1 MVSYN
6 HFYDIMDKIGFTW
19 LRDHFNIQAAPLTH
33 ESYIGG
39 RRRVEADSR
48 QNCVVEYFSA
58 NYQPD
63 PTPIAHI
70 EFALKYDDLHLDL
83 LKKVFDR
90 VPATDVAT
98 YIDARP
104 TSKYSRQIGFLYEFL
119 TGKTLALSKTVA
131 GNYADL
137 LDGDRYVVAAPTRN
151 ARWLINDNLLGTP
164 QFCPVIRK
172 TEFVRSHL
180 ETDYT
185 GRLKTFQGDIPPDLF
200 RRAIDYLYFKESK
213 SSYDIE
219 RETATPDREA
229 KFVEALKRAG
239 SAAPSESLTE
249 KHLAEIQS
257 IIVEPRFAHDNFR
270 TWQNYVGQNMLGR
283 AQRIHY
289 VCPPGLF
296 VHSLMDGLAQSATK
310 ASGIN
315 SVVRAAIISFGF
327 VFVHPF
333 EDGNGRLHRFLIH
346 DTLAHDKFVPDGMI
360 LPVSAYMLHN
370 PGEYDAA
377 LERYSKPLSRLVDYT
392 LNYDDEM
399 TVNNPDIV
407 DGYYRF
413 PDMTP
418 QVEYLFHAVE
428 QTITTELIAEVLF
441 LQHYDEART
450 RIQAIVDLPDRQ
462 LDLMIKLLHQ
472 NNGTLSKAKRPRF
485 DYLTDDEIACME
497 TAYKTIMKTRPEKA
511 GEDAVSI
518 PNKQPY
524 SGPEL

>member
-1 MVSYN
+1 M
-6 HFYDIMDKIGFTW
+6 MEKIGLTW
-19 LRDHFNIQAAPLTH
+19 LRKHFSIEAAPLTH

-39 RRRVEADSR
+39 RRRTEADSH
-48 QNCVVEYFSA
+48 QNCVTEYFSP
-58 NYQPD
+58 NYQPED
-63 PTPIAHI
+63 VPLAHI

-83 LKKVFDR
+83 LKKVFER
-90 VPATDVAT
+90 MPETEVAA
-98 YIDARP
+98 YIDTRP
-104 TSKYSRQIGFLYEFL
+104 TSKYCRQIGFLYEFL
-119 TGKTLALSKTVA
+119 TGKTLSLSKTVA

-137 LDGDRYVVAAPTRN
+137 LDDDRYVVAAAPTRN
-151 ARWLINDNLLGTP
+151 TRWLINDNLLGSS
-164 QFCPVIRK
+164 QFCPIIRK
-172 TEFVRSHL
+172 TGFVRRQL
-180 ETDYT
+180 QTDYT
-185 GRLKTFQGDIPPDLF
+185 GRLKTFQGDTPPDLF

-239 SAAPSESLTE
+239 SAAPGESLTE
-249 KHLAEIQS
+249 KHLADIQS

-289 VCPPGLF
+289 VCPPGLV
-296 VHSLMDGLAQSATK
+296 VHSLMEGLAQSAAK
-310 ASGIN
+310 AAGVN

-327 VFVHPF
+327 VFIHPF

-346 DTLAHDKFVPDGMI
+346 DTLTHDKFVPDGMI

-377 LERYSKPLSRLVDYT
+377 LERYSKPLSNLVNYT
-392 LNYDDEM
+392 LNHDDEM

-441 LQHYDEART
+441 LQHYDEAREK
-450 RIQAIVDLPDRQ
+450 IQAIVDLPDRQ
-462 LDLMIKLLHQ
+462 LDLMIKFLHQ

-485 DYLTDDEIACME
+485 DYLSDDEISRME
-497 TAYKTIMKTRPEKA
+497 TAYKSVIR
-511 GEDAVSI
+511 I
-518 PNKQPY
+518 PATDQSAPKMTVPNADR
-524 SGPEL
+524 